1 MKRGHLDLTRRENFW
16 CRRATP
22 DEDSSLLLCYG
33 ILIKKKKI
41 NKRREK
47 GRARGAHLPG
57 TLMEKQRKRVL
68 CLDVRVDR
76 DGLLILRKILIREK
90 EKMKRN
96 RLWPSI
102 RANKFC
108 SDIYVAYNW
117 FFKIP

>member
-1 MKRGHLDLTRRENFW
+1 MKRGHLDLTCRENFW
-16 CRRATP
+16 YRRATP

-33 ILIKKKKI
+33 ILIKKI

-47 GRARGAHLPG
+47 GAARGAHLPG
-57 TLMEKQRKRVL
+57 TLTKKQRKWVL

-96 RLWPSI
+96 RLWPPV

-108 SDIYVAYNW
+108 SDIYVANNW

>member
-1 MKRGHLDLTRRENFW
+1 MQGKFLVQESYARRGFLVATLLWNF
-16 CRRATP
+16 
-22 DEDSSLLLCYG
+22 D
-33 ILIKKKKI
+33 KKKI

-47 GRARGAHLPG
+47 GTARGAHLPG

-68 CLDVRVDR
+68 CLDVRVDG

-96 RLWPSI
+96 RPWSSI

-108 SDIYVAYNW
+108 SDIYVANNW

>member
-1 MKRGHLDLTRRENFW
+1 MKRGHLDLTCRENFW
-16 CRRATP
+16 CRRAKP

-33 ILIKKKKI
+33 ILIKKI

-47 GRARGAHLPG
+47 GTARGVHLPG
-57 TLMEKQRKRVL
+57 TLMEKQRKRVF

-102 RANKFC
+102 RANKFS
-108 SDIYVAYNW
+108 SDIYVANNW